1 MYLAFQDCT
10 LIMYLSLCGFVC
22 GPAGVHRGQ
31 YKALGPSPLEQEA
44 QAVIN
49 QLWAIFL
56 GPKAYIYI
64 NLVFIS
70 Y

>member
-49 QLWAIFL
+49 QL
-56 GPKAYIYI
+56 
-64 NLVFIS
+64 
-70 Y
+70 